1 MTQLRSGAVDK
12 MASIFTKRI
21 WQPRH
26 KTRLIDT
33 FGICQSNEV
42 KREIKKKTV
51 GAKQKFGAYGPPSPP
66 PSIVT
71 GYNVVT
77 SHQPEFPQRFQ
88 KKPTRLSLVS

>member
-21 WQPRH
+21 WQPC
-26 KTRLIDT
+26 
-33 FGICQSNEV
+33 ICQSNEV

-66 PSIVT
+66 QVSSLATMLLQVT
-71 GYNVVT
+71 NPNFLNAFKRN
-77 SHQPEFPQRFQ
+77 QPGFH
-88 KKPTRLSLVS
+88 

>member
-21 WQPRH
+21 WQPC
-26 KTRLIDT
+26 
-33 FGICQSNEV
+33 ICQSNEV